1 MKTKFIVICV
11 VVLFVAGNANAA
23 ISIFTDRSNWEAAV
37 FNTYW
42 EEKFDDATLDPL
54 ILSFIPSSSGYGV
67 SGGAWNDMIDDS
79 QGPSI
84 ITFAGHMRA
93 FGGDWDLSPG
103 GPGTGIDVSMDG
115 TTYVGEIVN
124 TYSGGFWG
132 FVSDTSFTSIH
143 LTEGS
148 GGQPPIIPGYVETYK
163 LDNMVFIPAPGAIL
177 LGGIGVGL
185 VGWLRRRRTL

>member
-1 MKTKFIVICV
+1 MKKLLIIFTI
-11 VVLFVAGNANAA
+11 VLFLAGSANAA
-23 ISIFTDRSNWEAAV
+23 LTIYTDRPSWETAV
-37 FNTYW
+37 NNIFW

-54 ILSFIPSSSGYGV
+54 ILSFTPST
-67 SGGAWNDMIDDS
+67 SGGGVGGGVWTDKIDDS
-79 QGPSI
+79 AGPSI
-84 ITFAGHMRA
+84 ITFAIQMNA
-93 FGGDWDLSPG
+93 FGGDWDLTPG

-148 GGQPPIIPGYVETYK
+148 GGQPPIQDFYIENYT

-177 LGGIGVGL
+177 LGSIGVGL

>member
-1 MKTKFIVICV
+1 MKKLLIICAI
-11 VVLFVAGNANAA
+11 VLFLAGSANAA
-23 ISIFTDRSNWEAAV
+23 LTIYTDRPSWETAV
-37 FNTYW
+37 NNIFR

-54 ILSFIPSSSGYGV
+54 ILSFTASTGPGV
-67 SGGAWNDMIDDS
+67 TGGVWSDVIDDS

-148 GGQPPIIPGYVETYK
+148 GGQPPIIPAYIETYT

-177 LGGIGVGL
+177 LGSIGVGL